1 MLLPIVEVFMMA
13 GTDPCFWNFS
23 TDSRI
28 FDVYCILSEISVFP
42 HGKTRLTD
50 RVPLWEQL
58 RILGIPFI

>member
-13 GTDPCFWNFS
+13 GTDPAFG
-23 TDSRI
+23 I
-28 FDVYCILSEISVFP
+28 FQRTAEFLTCTPSVGKFSVFS